1 MVVAMPSLPDG
12 DVRRILAFLYEAGE
26 VDGPDAFTEPV
37 LEAFYDLIPGAAGA
51 ACNTFADE
59 APGVD
64 PERRTVLS
72 FATVDADW
80 CIGIREYWNE
90 ELDEICR
97 MYVETEEAIPP
108 VPRYMNRPV
117 RLSDVLTKRE
127 QQQRNLWALIER
139 VKGIEDCVWLWLPAP
154 DEGLL
159 RRISFGSEK
168 RGGIS
173 DRSVHILELLRPHL
187 QQLHRRAA
195 ARRSTVHWPGDLTP
209 RQREVLRLVAKGQT
223 NREVAHT
230 LWISPNTVRSHLEN
244 VFEKLGVTNRVAAVA
259 RVSGIGS
266 DENGEPVVRRSPHE
280 RPDRDYAALV
290 PGATLINKHAY

>member
-1 MVVAMPSLPDG
+1 MPSLPDG
-12 DVRRILAFLYEAGE
+12 DVRRVLAFLYEAGE

-51 ACNTFADE
+51 ACNTFAGE

-72 FATVDADW
+72 FAVVDADW
-80 CIGIREYWNE
+80 CIGMRKYWND
-90 ELDEICR
+90 ELDEISR
-97 MYVETEEAIPP
+97 RYVETEEAIPP

-117 RLSDVLTKRE
+117 RISDVLTRRE
-127 QQQRNLWALIER
+127 QQRRNLWALIER
-139 VKGIEDCVWLWLPAP
+139 PLGQEDAVWIWLPAP

-159 RRISFGSEK
+159 RRIAFAAER

-173 DRSVHILELLRPHL
+173 DRSVHILELLTPHL

-195 ARRSTVHWPGDLTP
+195 ARRSTAEWPGDLTP
-209 RQREVLRLVAKGQT
+209 REREVLRLVARGQT

-230 LWISPNTVRSHLEN
+230 LWISPHTVRTHLEN
-244 VFEKLGVTNRVAAVA
+244 VFEKLGVTSRAAAVA
-259 RVSGIGS
+259 RVSAVERH
-266 DENGEPVVRRSPHE
+266 ENGNALPRRDAA
-280 RPDRDYAALV
+280 RRAARNYAALT
-290 PGATLINKHAY
+290 PGATLINKHVYA

>member
-1 MVVAMPSLPDG
+1 MPSLPDG
-12 DVRRILAFLYEAGE
+12 DVRRVLTFLYEAGE

-51 ACNTFADE
+51 ACNTFAGE

-72 FATVDADW
+72 FAVVDADW
-80 CIGIREYWNE
+80 CIGLRKYWDE

-97 MYVETEEAIPP
+97 TYVETEEAIPP

-117 RLSDVLTKRE
+117 RLSDVLTRRE
-127 QQQRNLWALIER
+127 QQHRNLWALIEHPH
-139 VKGIEDCVWLWLPAP
+139 GQEDAVWLWLPAP

-159 RRISFGSEK
+159 RRIAFAAER

-173 DRSVHILELLRPHL
+173 DRSVHILELLTPHL
-187 QQLHRRAA
+187 RQMHRRAA
-195 ARRSTVHWPGDLTP
+195 VRRNTTHWPGELTP
-209 RQREVLRLVAKGQT
+209 REREVLRLVAKGQT

-230 LWISPNTVRSHLEN
+230 LWISPHTVRTHLEN
-244 VFEKLGVTNRVAAVA
+244 VFEKLGVTSRAAAVA
-259 RVSGIGS
+259 RVTGVEGH
-266 DENGEPVVRRSPHE
+266 ENGDSAPRRDVH
-280 RPDRDYAALV
+280 RRAGRTHAGLI
-290 PGATLINKHAY
+290 PGATLINKHEYA